1 MTALT
6 LAMLA
11 GATIGLGVS
20 LLVRELLPS
29 HPDLPDAL
37 DRLSGR
43 RARAGDGGADDG
55 AAPPASGLPGRVGGW
70 VLPRLAGA
78 PGVSIPTRELDLLR
92 QSPQTFLG
100 QKALLAAIGL
110 GFPVL
115 FSAVVAALG
124 FRLPLVL
131 PAVAGV
137 LLGAALWWVPDLEV
151 RAKAEAARREFQ
163 RAVCAYLDLVAL
175 ERAAGS
181 GPVQALERASM
192 VGDSWVFQR
201 LQQELQ
207 LAQLTGVAPW
217 DGLGELAEQ
226 LSVPALQDLA
236 DIMRL
241 SGEQGAAV
249 YESLR
254 ARARGLRNSILSQ
267 HEAAANAASDR
278 MVLPGAALSLV
289 FMALLGYPF
298 IARILFA
305 GA

>member
-1 MTALT
+1 MNALT
-6 LAMLA
+6 MAMLA
-11 GATIGLGVS
+11 GGCVGLGVS
-20 LLVRELLPS
+20 VLVRELLPA
-29 HPDLPDAL
+29 HPDLAGAL

-43 RARAGDGGADDG
+43 GPRAGERGPDDG
-55 AAPPASGLPGRVGGW
+55 AVPSASGVQGRLGGW
-70 VLPRLAGA
+70 VMPRLAGA
-78 PGVSIPTRELDLLR
+78 PWVLIPTRELQLLR

-100 QKALLAAIGL
+100 QKVLLAAIGL
-110 GFPVL
+110 VFPAL
-115 FSAVVAALG
+115 FSTVIALIG
-124 FRLPLVL
+124 WRLPLAV

-137 LLGAALWWVPDLEV
+137 LLAAALWWVPDLEV
-151 RAKAEAARREFQ
+151 RAKAQAARGEFA
-163 RAVCAYLDLVAL
+163 RAICAYLDLVAL

-181 GPVQALERASM
+181 GTVQSLEKASM
-192 VGDSWVFQR
+192 VGDSWVFHR

-207 LAQLTGVAPW
+207 LAQLTGVPPW

-254 ARARGLRNSILSQ
+254 ARARGLRNLILSQ
-267 HEAAANAASDR
+267 HESAANAASDR

-305 GA
+305 